1 MNSRKKLIMIIVII
15 VVILV
20 VGMLLW
26 KGVFLR
32 QDVAKVPVSTSSGSF
47 NTPNMYNPNNG
58 ALLKPGEIV
67 QITGTNNYVT
77 QGQTGVWSK

>member
-1 MNSRKKLIMIIVII
+1 MNSRKKLIVIIII

-20 VGMLLW
+20 AGLFFWRGESL
-26 KGVFLR
+26 K
-32 QDVAKVPVSTSSGSF
+32 QSKVPVSPSIGSF

-58 ALLKPGEIV
+58 ALLKPGETV
-67 QITGTNNYVT
+67 QINGTNTYVT